1 MKLVGYGC
9 RSTAEQAQGGQYRG
23 PAPRRWARRREQR
36 WPDLRPFRTTE
47 PSTGMD
53 EYLADLRSQMEMPP
67 LEDQY
72 PPAQYQRLVEA
83 GELRDES
90 VDWDNSWKTTR
101 RNDHEH
107 RHPPRSK

>member
-1 MKLVGYGC
+1 
-9 RSTAEQAQGGQYRG
+9 
-23 PAPRRWARRREQR
+23 
-36 WPDLRPFRTTE
+36 
-47 PSTGMD
+47 MD
-53 EYLADLRSQMEMPP
+53 EYVADLRSQMEMPP

-101 RNDHEH
+101 RNDQEH